1 MILPFGTGTVITR
14 GITAVMA
21 GGTVLLTSNP
31 GWSALNIV
39 ALGFCILGSSLIGFA
54 LSRLAV
60 GAVIIH
66 RSGLWCASRRH
77 GSWGGVLIALATVAS
92 AIRSV
97 IFVLGI
103 SSAI

>member
-1 MILPFGTGTVITR
+1 
-14 GITAVMA
+14 MA
-21 GGTVLLTSNP
+21 GGTVLLTSDP

-66 RSGLWCASRRH
+66 RSGLWSASRRA
-77 GSWGGVLIALATVAS
+77 WNVGGVVIALVTVAN
-92 AIRSV
+92 AIHSV